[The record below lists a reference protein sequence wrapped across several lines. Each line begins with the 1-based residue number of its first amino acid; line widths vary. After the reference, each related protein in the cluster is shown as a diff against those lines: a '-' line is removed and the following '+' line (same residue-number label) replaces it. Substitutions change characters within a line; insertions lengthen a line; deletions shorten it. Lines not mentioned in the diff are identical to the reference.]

1 MDDLRVADAR
11 QLGALLGE
19 ASDEVSERLIQPL
32 ATTLEVPGV
41 LGVHVCA
48 LEIPDKDLYQVRP
61 VVDLQGRE
69 VFEPGSR
76 RVYQEK
82 REVADDE

>member
-1 MDDLRVADAR
+1 MDNFRVADTG

-19 ASDEVSERLIQPL
+19 ASDEVSERLVQPL
-32 ATTLEVPGV
+32 AITLEVPGV
-41 LGVHVCA
+41 PGVHVRA
-48 LEIPDKDLYQVRP
+48 LEIPDEDLYQVTP

-76 RVYQEK
+76 
-82 REVADDE
+82 

>member
-1 MDDLRVADAR
+1 MG

-19 ASDEVSERLIQPL
+19 ASDEVSERLVRLL

-41 LGVHVCA
+41 PGAHVCA
-48 LEIPDKDLYQVRP
+48 LEITDEDLYQVTL

-69 VFEPGSR
+69 VLEPGSR
-76 RVYQEK
+76 RV
-82 REVADDE
+82 

>member
-1 MDDLRVADAR
+1 MAGDAEEERLDNFRVADAG

-19 ASDEVSERLIQPL
+19 ASDEVSERLIWLL

-41 LGVHVCA
+41 PGAHVCA
-48 LEIPDKDLYQVRP
+48 LEIPDEDLYQVAP

-76 RVYQEK
+76 
-82 REVADDE
+82 